1 MGARAISFLL
11 WMFMILQNFL
21 KYVPFLKSLIPS
33 VLRGGKIKNKEV
45 QVQFDV
51 TRNEANGDG
60 VRSL

>member
-1 MGARAISFLL
+1 
-11 WMFMILQNFL
+11 MILQNFL
-21 KYVPFLKSLIPS
+21 KCVPFLKSLIPS

-51 TRNEANGDG
+51 TRNEANGKG